1 MNKRLLLRYLLSTL
15 LLLPVLTACS
25 SSEVKGEVPFV
36 QVLSW
41 QLQGDSLQVS
51 LRVRNVNDEKL
62 TVKALAFTVL
72 LDDTLLA
79 RYQASQ
85 DTVVPATGAETLE
98 LSLAPTADGLAL
110 LNSLQSGQQSSLSYN
125 LEGTIS
131 AAGLG
136 ELRFSRAGR
145 IFPVPGR
152 PGQFR

>member
-1 MNKRLLLRYLLSTL
+1 MHKCLLLRALFAAL
-15 LLLPVLTACS
+15 LLLPLLPACS
-25 SSEVKGEVPFV
+25 SSGVKGEAPFV
-36 QVLSW
+36 QVLAW
-41 QLQGDSLQVS
+41 QLQGDKLQVS
-51 LRVRNVNDEKL
+51 LRLRNVNDEKL
-62 TVKALAFTVL
+62 TVKGLTFTVL
-72 LDDTLLA
+72 LEETLLA

-85 DTVVPATGAETLE
+85 DMVVPATGAETLE

-110 LNSLQSGQQSSLSYN
+110 LNSLQSGQQSSLPYN

-136 ELRFSRAGR
+136 ELRFNRAGR